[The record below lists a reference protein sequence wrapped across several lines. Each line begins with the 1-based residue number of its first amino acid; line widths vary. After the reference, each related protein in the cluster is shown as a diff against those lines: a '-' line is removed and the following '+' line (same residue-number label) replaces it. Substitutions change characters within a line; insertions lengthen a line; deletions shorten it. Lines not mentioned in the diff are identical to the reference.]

1 MAKHIHPTSDNTPTT
16 RTLLIGL
23 CCVAAPLMLTLLVE
37 HAQAR
42 IIAFEPP
49 AQTAPT
55 ASTVD
60 QPLAG
65 PKLTPD
71 QTRTQTLIERD
82 FDGKIKRLDISPEEA
97 AIALL
102 DLTPTEKAA
111 ADQAIAA
118 RAADMDALV
127 TAHLLDIVRLGGE
140 LQSPRPGERAAAIR
154 EAYRLSGPIL
164 AKGRLI
170 DRISLALP
178 ESQRVRYVALVD
190 EYKKSLG
197 DELIQQARHG
207 KSDDVEFAAEVAKEP
222 KNIIGHRMRARL
234 KLELES
240 FAQEIQRSAERIIAE
255 KQDRGNDFLSKLQLT
270 MEQQS
275 KIQGIYADLAGKYGL
290 KEPPKSVQVMLFARV
305 LQVLT
310 PEQRKQALVLI
321 RDQERQKELDAKAT
335 GRSMQGMRPQE

>member
-1 MAKHIHPTSDNTPTT
+1 MAERIRNAVGNNRQT
-16 RTLLIGL
+16 RILLVGL
-23 CCVAAPLMLTLLVE
+23 CGVAAPLLIALLAE
-37 HAQAR
+37 HSPAG
-42 IIAFEPP
+42 ITSIDPP
-49 AQTAPT
+49 TQTPPSAG
-55 ASTVD
+55 SLD

-65 PKLTPD
+65 PKLASD
-71 QTRTQTLIERD
+71 QIRPQSLIDRD
-82 FDGKIKRLDISPEEA
+82 FDGKIKRLEISPEEA

-102 DLTPTEKAA
+102 DLTPSERAS
-111 ADQAIAA
+111 ADEAIAA

-127 TAHLLDIVRLGGE
+127 TAHLLDIVRLGGAF
-140 LQSPRPGERAAAIR
+140 QSPRPGERAAAIR
-154 EAYRLSGPIL
+154 EAYQLSGPIL

-178 ESQRVRYVALVD
+178 ESQRTRYIALVD

-207 KSDDVEFAAEVAKEP
+207 KGDDVEFAAEVAKEP
-222 KNIIGHRMRARL
+222 KNIISHRMRARI

-240 FAQEIQRSAERIIAE
+240 FSKEIQRSAERIIAE
-255 KQDRGNDFLSKLQLT
+255 KQDQGNDFLSKLQLT

-290 KEPPKSVQVMLFARV
+290 KDPPKSVQVVLFARV

-321 RDQERQKELDAKAT
+321 REQERQKELDVKAT
-335 GRSMQGMRPQE
+335 KRTMESGMQPK